1 MQINTIYVIEWA
13 DRHLRAIR
21 MALAPLFVLMV
32 ALVYAIVY
40 LTGGIKF
47 VYSHS
52 MYLPIMLAGIVF
64 GLRGGLAIGLLG
76 GFTLGPLM
84 PIDVTT
90 GEMQNTANWLYRTA
104 FFSMVGLLSGF
115 ASDRARAYIEHLK
128 WVSRHDQSTHLP
140 NRSALFDRL
149 TELAE
154 TRQHQ
159 PHLLVVV
166 AVENMMELKAALG
179 FSVIRET
186 IRQLA
191 DRFLELDQGRSDVYR
206 TETTHLCL
214 LLPVEEV
221 QSEELLTTL
230 VQLSREPILLNNIP
244 IHIDSRMG
252 SVSFAAV
259 DEEPYVYLQ
268 RAEAALTVAEK
279 SALDYADYHPDIIRS
294 TEENLAV
301 LGSLQKAIEGNQLS
315 LDYQPKVTLATGLI
329 YGAEALLR
337 WNHPTLGPL
346 PPEAFIPRIE
356 QSTLIQVVTDF
367 SLEQAAKQ
375 VSSWQR
381 AGLELPVAVNISTR
395 NLLHPGFADQLAAM
409 LERYTIDGT
418 LLELEITEG
427 ALMTDMERTIEEL
440 NRMTQLQI
448 IISIDDFGTGYS
460 SLQYLHRLPISLIK
474 IDQSFVRRCPAD
486 KGAVSIV
493 EAAVTLAHNMGIK
506 ALAEGVENATVYH
519 FLRDIGCD
527 LAQGYLVSRPLSA
540 DEFFNWYHSLDGT
553 FRPPLPAM
561 TGY

>member
-1 MQINTIYVIEWA
+1 MQTNTIYVIEWA

-21 MALAPLFVLMV
+21 IALAPLFVLMV

-40 LTGGIKF
+40 LTGGIKY

-64 GLRGGLAIGLLG
+64 GLRGGLVIGLLG
-76 GFTLGPLM
+76 GLTLGPLM

-104 FFSMVGLLSGF
+104 FFTMVGLLSGF
-115 ASDRARAYIEHLK
+115 ASDRARAYIDHLK
-128 WVSRHDQSTHLP
+128 WVSRHDQSTRLP

-159 PHLLVVV
+159 PHLLIVV
-166 AVENMMELKAALG
+166 AVENMMELKSALG

-191 DRFLELDQGRSDVYR
+191 DRFLELGQGRSNVYR

-214 LLPVEEV
+214 LIPAEEKQVEEV
-221 QSEELLTTL
+221 LTTL

-252 SVSFAAV
+252 SVTFAAV

-279 SALDYADYHPDIIRS
+279 SALDYAGYHPDIIRS

-315 LDYQPKVTLATGLI
+315 LDYQPKVALATGFI

-395 NLLHPGFADQLAAM
+395 NLLHSGFADQLAAL

-506 ALAEGVENATVYH
+506 ALAEGVENAAIYH

-540 DEFFNWYHSLDGT
+540 DEFSNWYRSLDGT
-553 FRPPLPAM
+553 FLPPPPAM